1 MPALSDLLPAVD
13 ATVLIV
19 AAAVFSVILF
29 AFIIFKRR
37 RRRPSKPRRVRPDH
51 GPLLRRLSAL
61 VRAAAQADATGD
73 GLAVPFWI
81 VVGPTGH
88 GKSALLAAAPQ
99 CRELEPGPAG
109 APRFFLAPTAAFIEL
124 PESYDSLDPL
134 LRALERARPQPIA
147 GVLAVVRA
155 DALDDDTH
163 PISIRRQLE
172 RVLSTLSIQAPV
184 VLVVNQLDRLVGFA
198 ELIYDLSSRTPVL
211 GATLPLREGA
221 DSTAAA
227 ARERLGGDGGP
238 LPWVRQRCHALL
250 ARANIDD
257 DRSARVHGFWQL
269 FSRTADQA
277 ARLAGNLAAATLPGD
292 EPARVRAIYFLSA
305 RPAAPPTINTWLAG
319 LAARIGVA
327 TGAAANLGETTAR
340 TPAEPLEP
348 VFVADLFSLE
358 LPRDSRHA
366 DRLRTFHDRRAI
378 RRTLAGATAL
388 LAACLLVYHATTIA
402 RADRGLLRATWSGAR
417 GVLTPTASLLPP
429 LSEFAALDDAV
440 ATWRAGDRRGLTLV
454 DGREIGSRAAE
465 VLRGAVCRLVMRQ
478 VAVRNERALR
488 DFSGRYAGGGVPT
501 DLEWTRAHDRLRLYM
516 LLSDPPGPGEPAP
529 WDEAQSTWLIEHV
542 SKSWAAAEGA
552 RDDERRLTVLQRH
565 LGLVRADPRPPSG
578 DDPCGRSG
586 DARAAERDATLVGAA
601 REILHRRPVE
611 RVAVDRIV
619 AAIDRRDDLHAVD
632 RASLTTA
639 GALLGDATVPPA
651 FTRAGWEAFRAALRD
666 ELRDRSDQRWVL
678 GADAPAISPVQR
690 CERMRGLY
698 VAGYERAWREF
709 FAALRLRAASS
720 LPEAATQLQE
730 IGERAPLLAVFT
742 AIAEHTQRLTPLGCP
757 TADRPLDL
765 LARVVAPTPIN
776 HTTAPDAAD
785 VARTFAKLVAFGV
798 PAARKSGAT
807 ALDSYHERI
816 AEVRSAVAAAL
827 DDNAAVPSL
836 QIALTSARR
845 SVDDLLRRGA
855 ASEWTDALDR
865 LLTPPLSGL
874 ELLVNNAAGRELNAE
889 WCAAVVQPLAQT
901 IAGRYPFAA
910 DARADAR
917 LDDLA
922 RLFHPKT
929 GEIARFRDARLGG
942 FLSVSGNA
950 VRTRELGVAAS
961 LHLHPRAVDLFDAA
975 HKLGVLLFPGDAP
988 ELTAELTLACDPSVH
1003 KVSLTIDGAEHTYM
1017 CSIDH
1022 AKQIRWPGDEPRG
1035 AVLGAHGPSGRRG
1048 ELPAAGDFGLFRLL
1062 ERGRPQGRVGAFDV
1076 TFDLVRHGLGALKI
1090 AVRPRPV
1097 RGGDLFYGFTDGG
1110 FLAPFRAPGFTAPP
1124 HALFAELAYACTP

>member
-13 ATVLIV
+13 ATLLLI
-19 AAAVFSVILF
+19 AAAVFSVIVL
-29 AFIIFKRR
+29 AVAVIRRR
-37 RRRPSKPRRVRPDH
+37 RRRPPKPRPVRPDH
-51 GPLLRRLSAL
+51 GPLLRRLAAL
-61 VRAAAQADATGD
+61 VRAAAQADSTGD
-73 GLAVPFWI
+73 GPSLPWWI
-81 VVGPTGH
+81 VVGPAGH

-99 CRELEPGPAG
+99 CREIEPGPAG
-109 APRFFLAPTAAFIEL
+109 APRFFLAPTGAFIEL
-124 PESYDSLDPL
+124 PDSCESQGPL

-147 GVLAVVRA
+147 GVLAVLRA
-155 DALDDDTH
+155 DALDDDAHHQAT
-163 PISIRRQLE
+163 RRQLE
-172 RVLSTLSIQAPV
+172 HVISTLSTQAPV

-198 ELIYDLSSRTPVL
+198 ELISDLSSRTPVL
-211 GATLPLREGA
+211 GATLPLREGQA
-221 DSTAAA
+221 STAAA

-238 LPWVRQRCHALL
+238 LPWIRQRCHALL

-269 FSRTADQA
+269 FACTADEA
-277 ARLAGNLAAATLPGD
+277 ARFAGTLAAASLPGD

-305 RPAAPPTINTWLAG
+305 RPAAPPTSNTWLAD
-319 LAARIGVA
+319 LAARIGA
-327 TGAAANLGETTAR
+327 GTGAATNLGETTAR
-340 TPAEPLEP
+340 SPAEPLDP
-348 VFVADLFSLE
+348 VFVADLFTLE

-388 LAACLLVYHATTIA
+388 LAATILAYFATTIA
-402 RADRGLLRATWSGAR
+402 RADRSLLRATWSGAR
-417 GVLTPTASLLPP
+417 GVVTPTAGLLPP
-429 LSEFAALDDAV
+429 LSEFTALDEAV
-440 ATWRAGDRRGLTLV
+440 ATWRAADRRGPTLV

-465 VLRGAVCRLVMRQ
+465 VLRGAVCRAVMRQ

-501 DLEWTRAHDRLRLYM
+501 DLEWSRAHDRLRMYM
-516 LLSDPPGPGEPAP
+516 LLSDPAEPGEPAP
-529 WDEAQSTWLIEHV
+529 YDKNQSTWLIEHV

-552 RDDERRLTVLQRH
+552 RADERRLTVLQRH
-565 LGLVRADPRPPSG
+565 LELVRSDPAPASG

-586 DARAAERDATLVGAA
+586 DARAAERDPTLVAAA

-619 AAIDRRDDLHAVD
+619 AAIDRSDDLRSVD

-639 GALLGDATVPPA
+639 GALIGDASVPPA
-651 FTRAGWEAFRAALRD
+651 FTRDGWEAFRAALRD
-666 ELRDRSDQRWVL
+666 ELRDRSDQRWLL
-678 GADAPAISPVQR
+678 GPDAPAISPAQR

-730 IGERAPLLAVFT
+730 IAEQTPLLAVFQ

-757 TADRPLDL
+757 TEDRAFDL

-776 HTTAPDAAD
+776 NTAPDAPD
-785 VARTFAKLVAFGV
+785 VARTFARLVAFGV
-798 PAARKSGAT
+798 PAAKRPVAT

-816 AEVRSAVAAAL
+816 ADVRSAVAAAL

-942 FLSVSGNA
+942 FLSVSGNS

-961 LHLHPRAVDLFDAA
+961 LHLHPRTVDLFDAA

-988 ELTAELTLACDPSVH
+988 ELAAELTLACDPSVH

-1035 AVLGAHGPSGRRG
+1035 AVLDAHGPAGRRG
-1048 ELPAAGDFGLFRLL
+1048 ELLAAGDFGLFRLL
-1062 ERGRPQGRVGAFDV
+1062 ERARPQGRVGAFDV

-1097 RGGDLFYGFTDGG
+1097 RGGDLFYGFTDAG
-1110 FLAPFRAPGFTAPP
+1110 FLAPFRAAGFTAPP
-1124 HALFAELAYACTP
+1124 HALFAELAYSCAP